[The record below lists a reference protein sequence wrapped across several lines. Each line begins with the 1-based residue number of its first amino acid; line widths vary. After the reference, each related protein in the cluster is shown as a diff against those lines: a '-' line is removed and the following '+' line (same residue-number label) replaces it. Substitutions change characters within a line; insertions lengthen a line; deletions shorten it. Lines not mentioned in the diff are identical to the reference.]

1 MIIDNNTT
9 CPNCDAL
16 LIKEES
22 VCQSC
27 GAQVKIDQREE

>member
-1 MIIDNNTT
+1 MIKENNGT
-9 CPNCDAL
+9 CPICDAL

-27 GAQVKIDQREE
+27 GEM